1 MSTWPFADVELSR
14 RLERCEGHANRRCV
28 EARARLEPSSGAEW
42 LDVGG
47 TWAMFDGVGSPLTQT
62 FGLGVLGPADD
73 ASLETLEH
81 FFESR
86 GATVRHEVSPMGE
99 ALGALVKRR
108 YVPFEQSSVLF
119 RPLAAIELNAPVA
132 LTVRRTTRA
141 EAMRWADV
149 NARGWS
155 EDAAAQDFLRALGRV
170 LAEREDGAAFWA
182 EAKGEPIA
190 AASLSTHGGVAL
202 LAGASTLPS
211 ARGRGAQSALLAAR
225 LQFAREAG
233 CDVAMMGALPG
244 STSQRNAERHGFRI
258 AYTRTK
264 WTKA

>member
-119 RPLAAIELNAPVA
+119 RPLDAIELNAPVA

-182 EAKGEPIA
+182 EAKGRA
-190 AASLSTHGGVAL
+190 HRGGLALDAWRGGVVGRREHAAFG
-202 LAGASTLPS
+202 AGSGRAVGV
-211 ARGRGAQSALLAAR
+211 ARGETAVRARGGL
-225 LQFAREAG
+225 
-233 CDVAMMGALPG
+233 
-244 STSQRNAERHGFRI
+244 
-258 AYTRTK
+258 
-264 WTKA
+264 